1 MKLLNLDAN
10 PKTVKGQV
18 KGYLTAVLYLAPWKL
33 SGYQVCP
40 MAETAGCIRDCLNT
54 AGRGGMA
61 RLDADVLTVGD
72 HSVKLNA
79 IQKAR
84 ISRTRFFMENR
95 EAFMLQL
102 IKEIELAKK
111 MADRKNLTLAVRLN
125 GTSDIRWEDVRFN
138 GNTIF
143 QIFSDIQF
151 YDYTK
156 IPNRKV
162 KDIKNYH
169 LTFSHSARPEFQK
182 ILEKALAYYG
192 SSINLAV
199 VFTRK
204 KLPSEFMGREV
215 VNADESDLRFLDPVG
230 KIAGLIAKGFAKKS
244 NSGFS
249 FT

>member
-1 MKLLNLDAN
+1 MKLLNIDAN
-10 PKTVKGQV
+10 PKTVKGQI
-18 KGYLTAVLYLAPWKL
+18 KGYLTCVLYLAPWKL
-33 SGYQVCP
+33 SGYQVCS
-40 MAETAGCIRDCLNT
+40 MAEIAGCIRDCLNT

-61 RLDADVLTVGD
+61 RLDADILTVDG

-84 ISRTRFFMENR
+84 IARTRLFMENR
-95 EAFMLQL
+95 EEFMQQL
-102 IKEIELAKK
+102 VKEIVLAKK

-138 GNTIF
+138 SKTIF
-143 QIFSDIQF
+143 EIFSELQF

-156 IPNRKV
+156 IPNRQV
-162 KDIKNYH
+162 KSIKNYH

-182 ILEKALAYYG
+182 ILEKALAHYG
-192 SSINLAV
+192 NSINLAV

-204 KLPSEFMGREV
+204 KLPSEFLGREV
-215 VNADESDLRFLDPVG
+215 INADESDLRFIDPVG

-249 FT
+249 FS